1 MVKGTSRRVIVV
13 NSPDTELF
21 EQAIFIVRRNVAEKK
36 DITAEALVDEACRV
50 ARSYSR
56 THTEKRPLL
65 RPTGLFFWC
74 AALVLA
80 GGLALLVSRLL

>member
-21 EQAIFIVRRNVAEKK
+21 EQAIFIVRRDIAEKEG
-36 DITAEALVDEACRV
+36 ITAQALVDEACRV

-56 THTEKRPLL
+56 AHAPKRPPLRAAGFLPWCLAAILL
-65 RPTGLFFWC
+65 GG
-74 AALVLA
+74 AVLA
-80 GGLALLVSRLL
+80 AVKLL